1 MSAQNSTAEAQERA
15 LAAKGRMVSLVIA
28 GTMVLWLLV
37 QFWIGPML
45 ELSARYV
52 ILIDL
57 LAMAA
62 LLWSFIVSFQIRRAR
77 KAAQSDR

>member
-52 ILIDL
+52 ILVDL

>member
-1 MSAQNSTAEAQERA
+1 MSAQETSAEAQNRA

-45 ELSARYV
+45 ELTARFV
-52 ILIDL
+52 VLIDL
-57 LAMAA
+57 MAMAA
-62 LLWSFIVSFQIRRAR
+62 LLWALIVSLQIRRAR